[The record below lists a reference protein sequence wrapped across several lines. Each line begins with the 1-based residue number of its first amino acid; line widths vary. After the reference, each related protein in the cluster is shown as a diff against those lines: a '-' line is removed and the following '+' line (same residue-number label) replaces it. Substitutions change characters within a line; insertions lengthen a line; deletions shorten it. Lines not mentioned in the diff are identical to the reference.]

1 MNSRAFAALTA
12 VILVV
17 GLCTAGPRLSAQ
29 TAEPDQGTRATDALN
44 LLENQDY
51 ESFRDFH
58 ADGAMFEATVEQ
70 DGRWFRVR
78 IDPERGSVIAL
89 S

>member
-1 MNSRAFAALTA
+1 

-17 GLCTAGPRLSAQ
+17 GLCTAGPRVGAQ

-58 ADGAMFEATVEQ
+58 ADGAMFEATVER
-70 DGRWFRVR
+70 DGRWFHVR
-78 IDPERGSVIAL
+78 IDPERRSVTVLA
-89 S
+89 